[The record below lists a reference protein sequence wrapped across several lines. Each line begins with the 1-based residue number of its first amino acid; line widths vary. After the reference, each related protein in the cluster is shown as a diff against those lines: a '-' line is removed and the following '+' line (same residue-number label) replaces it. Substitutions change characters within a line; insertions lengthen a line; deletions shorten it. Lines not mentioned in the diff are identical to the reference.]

1 MVMENKFKKRGQ
13 KPGKGRSS
21 KLKHNKKG
29 KNEDKLALKKMQLE
43 RKEINELMEQYSQ
56 IDTQKIESF
65 SDFPLSKRTLSA
77 LEEAGYK
84 VPTEIQ
90 RGAIGLSLQG
100 HDVLGAA
107 KTGSGKTL
115 AFLIPILECLY
126 RNSWSVPDGLGALVI
141 SPTRELAYQ
150 TFEVLCKVGA
160 NHDFSAGLIIGGK
173 DLKTEMERIPKT
185 NVVVCTPGRL
195 LQHMDE
201 TACFESLN
209 LKILVLDEA
218 DRILDLGFQRTIDAI
233 LDHLPAE
240 RQTLLFSAT
249 QTKSVRDLARLSLL
263 EPKYVAVHEHHTH
276 STPVQLEQSYIV
288 CELEQ
293 KLDVLYSF
301 IKAHMKQKTLVFM
314 SSCKQVKYT
323 FEVLCKLNPGV
334 SVMAL
339 YGSMHQLRRMAVY
352 EEFCVRESAVLLA
365 TDIAARGLD
374 FPAVNWV
381 VQLDCPEDS
390 STYIH
395 RVGRTARYEKDGEAL
410 LVLLPS
416 EEEAMVAE
424 METRR
429 IPIEKIE
436 VNPNKRF
443 AIEKKLQSFCA
454 QNLELKQSAQRAF
467 IAYLKSVYLMKNKD
481 IFNVHVLSLDNFA
494 KALGLAVAPRVRFI
508 QNAEK
513 RKQEQI
519 QKSNKNQQRLSGTP
533 SSSQPITEKIPN
545 ERTLHEDSQRDERR
559 KGRSEEE
566 SEESEEEEGEEDSP
580 GAGGDGEGAYGFH
593 DDADEEEE
601 DLLVK
606 KLKDGDAKEVS
617 TEDASDD
624 DDELIAPGR
633 HSKKPDK
640 PLTKYA
646 LAKKIR
652 KKNLQINTKKVFD
665 EEGEI
670 EAQWP
675 PAQSNVA
682 SRLQE
687 GDEEGEGGGIDIE
700 KAKKFMEEEDKHDKQ
715 VYKERIKQKHLE
727 RKLKEKRSK
736 KSKKEKKDSDDED
749 EGVSLGISL
758 DDGDQEFDPMSLPDP
773 DVCSAFVSQDDEDGD
788 EEGDDEEEE
797 GEVKNAQKQSQR
809 KSKTASS
816 PTKRKTIKEKSEKKK
831 KKKRKMMDEEEDD
844 VAMDTGLSLEDD
856 EQLALHMLSV
866 NRF

>member
-1 MVMENKFKKRGQ
+1 MKKRGVNN
-13 KPGKGRSS
+13 PGKGRSS
-21 KLKHNKKG
+21 KSKQKKSGRNEG
-29 KNEDKLALKKMQLE
+29 KMALKKLQLE
-43 RKEINELMEQYSQ
+43 RKEINQLQDQYSQ
-56 IDTQKIESF
+56 INPKEIETF

-90 RGAIGLSLQG
+90 KGAIGLALQG

-150 TFEVLCKVGA
+150 TFEVLCKVGSK
-160 NHDFSAGLIIGGK
+160 HDFSAGLIIGGK

-185 NVVVCTPGRL
+185 NIVVCTPGRL

-209 LKILVLDEA
+209 LKMLVLDEA
-218 DRILDLGFQRTIDAI
+218 DRILDLGFQKTMDAI
-233 LDHLPAE
+233 LDHLPCE

-276 STPVQLEQSYIV
+276 STPVQLDQSYIV

-301 IKAHMKQKTLVFM
+301 LKAHLKQKILVFM
-314 SSCKQVKYT
+314 SSCKQVKYV
-323 FEVLCKLNPGV
+323 FEVLVKLNPGIT
-334 SVMAL
+334 VMGL
-339 YGSMHQLRRMAVY
+339 YGSMHQLRRVAVY
-352 EEFCVRESAVLLA
+352 NEFCVRDSAVLLA

-416 EEEAMVAE
+416 EEDAMVAE
-424 METRR
+424 MEKRK
-429 IPIEKIE
+429 IPVEKIE
-436 VNPNKRF
+436 VNPNKKF

-454 QNLELKQSAQRAF
+454 QSVDLKQSAQRAF

-494 KALGLAVAPRVRFI
+494 RSLGLAVAPRVRFI

-513 RKQEQI
+513 RKQEQSK
-519 QKSNKNQQRLSGTP
+519 KSNKNQQRLLET
-533 SSSQPITEKIPN
+533 SSSKTTTESN
-545 ERTLHEDSQRDERR
+545 RTLQKDSQKDEIRKDERR
-559 KGRSEEE
+559 KGRTEDE
-566 SEESEEEEGEEDSP
+566 SNESEEEDESDDEEAP
-580 GAGGDGEGAYGFH
+580 GAGRDGEGGDGFH
-593 DDADEEEE
+593 DDADEEED

-606 KLKDGDAKEVS
+606 KDIDPKQISA
-617 TEDASDD
+617 EDANDD
-624 DDELIAPGR
+624 DLLAPGR
-633 HSKKPDK
+633 RSKKSEK

-652 KKNLQINTKKVFD
+652 KKNLQVNTKKVFD
-665 EEGEI
+665 EEGEV

-675 PAQSNVA
+675 PAQPNVA
-682 SRLQE
+682 SRLH
-687 GDEEGEGGGIDIE
+687 GDDEDGGGIDIE

-715 VYKERIKQKHLE
+715 LFKDRIKQKHLE
-727 RKLKEKRSK
+727 RKLKEKQLK
-736 KSKKEKKDSDDED
+736 KSNRKKQDSGDED

-758 DDGDQEFDPMSLPDP
+758 DDHQEFDPMSLPDP
-773 DVCSAFVSQDDEDGD
+773 DVYSAFVSDDDRD
-788 EEGDDEEEE
+788 ANSDKDEEEM
-797 GEVKNAQKQSQR
+797 GSQKQSQK
-809 KSKTASS
+809 KSKPSSS
-816 PTKRKTIKEKSEKKK
+816 PTKRKTVKEKSEKKK
-831 KKKRKMMDEEEDD
+831 KRKMMDVEEDD